1 MGNVSRIVPSI
12 HPSLGLG
19 GPVEVFPH
27 NAAFADLT
35 VLPPALDALIDAAA
49 ALAATAV
56 AALAATAVDY
66 VADPALRAAAA
77 AEFAASGGPYRWEE

>member
-1 MGNVSRIVPSI
+1 MGNVSRLVPSI

-19 GPVEVFPH
+19 GPDDVFPH

-35 VLPPALDALIDAAA
+35 VLPAAIDALVDAAA

-56 AALAATAVDY
+56 AYL
-66 VADPALRAAAA
+66 ADPGLRAAAA
-77 AEFAASGGPYRWEE
+77 AEFEASGGPSRGED